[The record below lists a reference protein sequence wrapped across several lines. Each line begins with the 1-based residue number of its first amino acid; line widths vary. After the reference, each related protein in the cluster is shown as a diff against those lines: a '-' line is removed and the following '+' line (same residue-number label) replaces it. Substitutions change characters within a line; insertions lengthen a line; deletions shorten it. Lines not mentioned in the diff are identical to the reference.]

1 MAQYRIDTNAWL
13 TANRTIFEG
22 FVLSDKDGNII
33 NSFGDAANI
42 PIAAGQVAGYS
53 VVHKF
58 GLVDGTASGALST
71 IWSPAD
77 TAGTL
82 LYPWSFSAGTISA
95 NSTSGDDTSAG
106 VGTQTITVEGLDANY
121 ALQSDTITLSG
132 TTHTGESTKSFTR
145 VFRAY
150 AATGET
156 NVGKISINVGGA
168 AGTKVAE
175 IPVGYGQTL
184 MSVYTVPA
192 GKTAYLSN
200 LRVSSAKQQSTIIR
214 LMVRPFG
221 GVFRAQ
227 STISLYSGSGETQF
241 VTPLKITEKS
251 DIDVRTTGG
260 TNNTLSC
267 DFDMILVDNS

>member
-1 MAQYRIDTNAWL
+1 MAQYRIDNQAYLSNST
-13 TANRTIFEG
+13 TIFEA
-22 FVLSDKDGNII
+22 VMLADQNGNVI

-58 GLVDGTASGALST
+58 GLVDGTASGALAT

-77 TAGTL
+77 TASTL
-82 LYPWSFSAGTISA
+82 LYPWDFTPAPLTAVSSSA
-95 NSTSGDDTSAG
+95 NDTIAG
-106 VGTQTITVEGLDANY
+106 SGTQVIRVEGLDADFN
-121 ALQSDTITLSG
+121 LITTDLDMNG
-132 TTHTGESTKSFTR
+132 TSATNPTAETFNR
-145 VFRAY
+145 VFRAFSL
-150 AATGET
+150 TGDECDGT
-156 NVGKISINVGGA
+156 IDISAGG
-168 AGTKVAE
+168 TLVAQLA
-175 IPVGYGQTL
+175 PTYNQTL

-200 LRVSSAKQQSTIIR
+200 LRVSSAKQVSAIIR

-227 STISLYSGSGETQF
+227 STISLYSGTGETQF
-241 VTPLKITEKS
+241 ITPLKITEKS
-251 DIDVRTTGG
+251 DIDVRVTGG

-267 DFDMILVDNS
+267 DFDMILVDNPA